1 MTRSGITT
9 MLTAIERLFTIP
21 ARAVSPLR
29 SMVKE
34 GAADEI
40 GENTTIASPFL
51 ISWENGR

>member
-1 MTRSGITT
+1 